1 MQKWFSLRAG
11 KLALGWAVVLA
22 CVAACGCW
30 NTNTP
35 RSPLNTRG
43 PMGVPART
51 PEGAK
56 NAAHNASP
64 AGTSNNAGAAT
75 NLGNHTPSNPRI
87 SGNVPMDTSNRL
99 GANAGL
105 ASPLNSGMPANISN
119 PIQPANGVM
128 PSANGHNGLTPIA
141 SNNVVSSPP
150 VSLPVNIS
158 NAGALPAPDPT
169 PADRV
174 TPPVVSM
181 QDQDPGFHRRVP
193 PPIPASEVPPN
204 LTPNSGIQTP
214 PSSPIRSIK

>member
-56 NAAHNASP
+56 NASNNANP
-64 AGTSNNAGAAT
+64 AGTNSNAGAAA
-75 NLGNHTPSNPRI
+75 NLNNNTPSNPRI
-87 SGNVPMDTSNRL
+87 SGNVPMETSNRL

-105 ASPLNSGMPANISN
+105 ANIPNNGVPANISN
-119 PIQPANGVM
+119 PIQPAGGVM
-128 PSANGHNGLTPIA
+128 PAANANNGLTPIA
-141 SNNVVSSPP
+141 SNNLASSPP

-158 NAGALPAPDPT
+158 NAGALPDPDPT
-169 PADRV
+169 PAGRV
-174 TPPVVSM
+174 PPPVVSM
-181 QDQDPGFHRRVP
+181 QDQDPGFNRRVP

-204 LTPNSGIQTP
+204 LTPSGGIQTP
-214 PSSPIRSIK
+214 PGSPIRSIK